1 MEGSPIFLDLLKLNF
16 LQTKDL
22 LANPLPGRIT
32 HAVFVGPR
40 LPLLSLRSFLRYIT
54 DKAMPIEEE
63 LKQPPREM
71 MKVHDYVEILKIW

>member
-1 MEGSPIFLDLLKLNF
+1 MEAFPVFLDLLKLNF

-22 LANPLPGRIT
+22 LANPLPGRIM

-40 LPLLSLRSFLRYIT
+40 LPLLSLRSFLRSIT

-63 LKQPPREM
+63 LKQPPREV
-71 MKVHDYVEILKIW
+71 MKVHDHVEILKIW